1 MREIHTC
8 SAKALGIFFFLYGSP
23 GKSRNSIIPYLR
35 RRVDR
40 FFVERRRDLPFRV
53 VFRLGLGF
61 PPWGA

>member
-40 FFVERRRDLPFRV
+40 FFVERRRRDLPFRV
-53 VFRLGLGF
+53 GLGF